1 MPPVPPP
8 RQKPRWAEF
17 IEDQARQTSTRSG
30 LLFLA
35 FGGAG
40 VALTE
45 AEITTIMSIAG
56 AVAAVFAFIFPD
68 RDSAGE

>member
-30 LLFLA
+30 LLFFALT
-35 FGGAG
+35 GAG
-40 VALTE
+40 VSLTE
-45 AEITTIMSIAG
+45 AEATTVMSIAG
-56 AVAAVFAFIFPD
+56 AVAAVFSFIFRD
-68 RDSAGE
+68 RDRAG